1 MMLGWLT
8 KLLGLK
14 PYRVAQPWETPAG
27 VRKKLRC
34 AIAGI
39 DPAFV
44 AEPQPAK
51 EGKSAALPPTPERA
65 CQRGSP

>member
-1 MMLGWLT
+1 MLGWLT

-14 PYRVAQPWETPAG
+14 AYPVAQPWETPAEI
-27 VRKKLRC
+27 RKKLRC

-39 DPAFV
+39 DPASV

-51 EGKSAALPPTPERA
+51 EGKPAAQSARVPPASNP
-65 CQRGSP
+65 